1 MKRMS
6 LCTER
11 DCLMTRLHP
20 FAKLCCCLA
29 AILSPLLSGAL
40 GWYGLT
46 ILLSLSLLASAG
58 VLRRTLP
65 LLAFALTILVTIFL
79 IHGLFHSTN
88 RTLLFALGPLQFYRE
103 GLLYALRIGLNLLN
117 MLLSFALFV
126 LTTRP
131 ADFVDALEQAG
142 FSPRFGYMINSVFL
156 IIPQMSKS
164 LGTILEAQQSRGM
177 RTNGNLFVRAKA
189 FLPLITPVVSSAL
202 INTRERAIALEV
214 RGFGSGCKKTFLKN
228 RPLLRKDKCFAL
240 FCGLLIPAALL
251 WRLLHVLS

>member
-1 MKRMS
+1 MNQMT
-6 LCTER
+6 LCTKK
-11 DCLMTRLHP
+11 DCFLTRLHP

-29 AILSPLLSGAL
+29 LILSPLLSGSP

-46 ILLSLSLLASAG
+46 LLISLMLLKSAG

-65 LLAFALTILVTIFL
+65 LLAFSLTILISIFL

-88 RTLLFALGPLQFYRE
+88 QTLLLQLGPLRFYRE
-103 GLLYALRIGLNLLN
+103 GLVYALHIGLNLLN
-117 MLLSFALFV
+117 MLLGFAVFV

-131 ADFVDALEQAG
+131 SDFVDALEQAG
-142 FSPRFGYMINSVFL
+142 FSPRFGYLVHSVFL

-164 LGTILEAQQSRGM
+164 LHTILDAQQSRGM
-177 RTNGNLFVRAKA
+177 RVKGSLLIRAKA

-214 RGFGSGCKKTFLKN
+214 RAFGAGCPKTFLKD
-228 RPLLRKDKCFAL
+228 RPLLPRDKAFAL
-240 FCGLLIPAALL
+240 LTALLIPAALL
-251 WRLLHVLS
+251 WRLIHVFS